1 MRVDIR
7 SYRPEDRQ
15 DVIALWEEAFP
26 GSTGV
31 NEANLVIDTKMKV
44 QPDLFFVAIRGGN
57 VVGTAIA
64 GFDGVRGWVH
74 RLAVRIDYKRAGIA
88 SLLLN
93 TVEAGLKEIGCPK
106 LNLQVRA
113 TNLGVLKFYEA
124 NGYVVEDRASL
135 GKRLI

>member
-26 GSTGV
+26 DSTGV

-74 RLAVRIDYKRAGIA
+74 RLAVRIDY
-88 SLLLN
+88 
-93 TVEAGLKEIGCPK
+93 
-106 LNLQVRA
+106 
-113 TNLGVLKFYEA
+113 
-124 NGYVVEDRASL
+124 
-135 GKRLI
+135 